1 MGEIIKALSWPHFV
15 FLFALVF
22 LFVFRSQLAGFIS
35 RITSIDKSGVKAAP
49 TPEAQREKKKTEAVQ
64 ELLVAVGDSI
74 VLRDIEGRIRA
85 DLINRD
91 LETEGDTSKVLIKYL
106 AAASI
111 LLEFE
116 QINNL
121 IFGSQIYLLKKLNE
135 VTGQGQKREY
145 VIGHFEHVRELFS
158 EQLGNWS
165 FEQYMA
171 FLLSR
176 SLVTV
181 DNDNY
186 HITNLGVEYLTWM
199 ARNGR
204 SENRPL

>member
-1 MGEIIKALSWPHFV
+1 
-15 FLFALVF
+15 
-22 LFVFRSQLAGFIS
+22 LAGLIS
-35 RITSIDKSGVKAAP
+35 RITSIDKRGVKAEP

-64 ELLVAVGDSI
+64 DLLLAIGDSI
-74 VLRDIEGRIRA
+74 VLREVEGHIKS
-85 DLINRD
+85 DLKDREF
-91 LETEGDTSKVLIKYL
+91 ETEGDTAKILIKHL
-106 AAASI
+106 AAAKI

-116 QINNL
+116 QIHNL
-121 IFGSQIYLLKKLNE
+121 IFGSQIYLLKRLNE
-135 VTGQGQKREY
+135 VVGQGQKKEY
-145 VIGHFEHVRELFS
+145 VISHFERVKEMFK

-176 SLVTV
+176 PLIKVE
-181 DNDNY
+181 NDIY
-186 HITNLGVEYLTWM
+186 HITNLGVEYLTWI